1 MSNEQIISN
10 NTAIEL
16 NDEQLD
22 EVAGGSYYCKPQHK
36 PHYPQYG
43 WGNNSKNI
51 NLNQNSNAVA
61 FGGNANSSNNAVINA

>member
-1 MSNEQIISN
+1 MSDNIKT
-10 NTAIEL
+10 TAIEL

-22 EVAGGSYYCKPQHK
+22 EVAGGGGYGYRK
-36 PHYPQYG
+36 PHYPKYG